1 VVPTGSGRSALG
13 LVRRDGDPRGDKNHH
28 LGGRRTGCPDRENIM
43 RRRTFDGLM
52 ATTGL
57 VLAAVLLVAGGL
69 LTWAHTF
76 VSDQVREQLVAQKI
90 LFPPAGEAI
99 ADPAIK
105 PYLSQ
110 YAGQQLTT
118 GPQAKAYADHYIAVH
133 IKEMSGGRSYSELST
148 ASRAAPDDTELA
160 GLVQTVFRG
169 ETLRGLL
176 LNAYAFD
183 TMGRI
188 ALYSAIASF
197 VGAGI
202 MLLLSLLGLAHLR
215 RVDPV
220 EELGTHRQPVPATA

>member
-1 VVPTGSGRSALG
+1 
-13 LVRRDGDPRGDKNHH
+13 
-28 LGGRRTGCPDRENIM
+28 M

-52 ATTGL
+52 ATAGL

-90 LFPPAGEAI
+90 FFPPAGDAI

-105 PYLSQ
+105 PYLTQ

-118 GPQAKAYADHYIAVH
+118 GPQAKAYADHFIAVH
-133 IKEMSGGRSYSELST
+133 IKEMSGDRSYSELSA
-148 ASRAAPDDTELA
+148 ASRAAPNDTELA
-160 GLVQTVFRG
+160 GLVNTVFKG

-188 ALYSAIASF
+188 ALYASF
-197 VGAGI
+197 ASFIGAGA
-202 MLLLSLLGLAHLR
+202 MLFLALLGFAHR
-215 RVDPV
+215 RRTDPAA
-220 EELGTHRQPVPATA
+220 ELGFHRTPVAANA

>member
-1 VVPTGSGRSALG
+1 
-13 LVRRDGDPRGDKNHH
+13 
-28 LGGRRTGCPDRENIM
+28 M

-52 ATTGL
+52 ATAGL

-90 LFPPAGEAI
+90 FFPPAGDAL

-105 PYLSQ
+105 PFLTQ

-118 GPQAKAYADHYIAVH
+118 GPQAKAYADHFIAVH
-133 IKEMSGGRSYSELST
+133 IKEMSGDRSYSELSA
-148 ASRAAPDDTELA
+148 ASRAAPNDTELA
-160 GLVQTVFRG
+160 GLVNTVFKG

-188 ALYSAIASF
+188 ALYASF
-197 VGAGI
+197 ASFIGAGA
-202 MLLLSLLGLAHLR
+202 MLFLALLGFAHR
-215 RVDPV
+215 RRTDPAA
-220 EELGTHRQPVPATA
+220 ELGVHRTPVPANA

>member
-1 VVPTGSGRSALG
+1 
-13 LVRRDGDPRGDKNHH
+13 
-28 LGGRRTGCPDRENIM
+28 M

-52 ATTGL
+52 ATAGL

-69 LTWAHTF
+69 LSFAHTF

-90 LFPPAGEAI
+90 FFPPAGEAI

-118 GPQAKAYADHYIAVH
+118 GPQAKAYADHFIAVH
-133 IKEMSGGRSYSELST
+133 IKEMSGNRSYSELSA
-148 ASRAAPDDTELA
+148 ASRAAPNDTELA
-160 GLVQTVFRG
+160 GLVNTVFKG

-188 ALYSAIASF
+188 AFYASIASF
-197 VGAGI
+197 IGAGF
-202 MLLLSLLGLAHLR
+202 MLLLALLGFAHLR
-215 RVDPV
+215 RTDPAV
-220 EELGTHRQPVPATA
+220 ELGFHRTPVPANV

>member
-1 VVPTGSGRSALG
+1 
-13 LVRRDGDPRGDKNHH
+13 
-28 LGGRRTGCPDRENIM
+28 M

-52 ATTGL
+52 ATAGL

-69 LTWAHTF
+69 LSFAHTF

-90 LFPPAGEAI
+90 FFPPKGEAI

-118 GPQAKAYADHYIAVH
+118 GPQAKAYADHFIAVH
-133 IKEMSGGRSYSELST
+133 IKEMSGDRSYSELSA
-148 ASRAAPDDTELA
+148 ASRAAPNDTELA
-160 GLVQTVFRG
+160 GLVNTVFKG

-188 ALYSAIASF
+188 ALYASF
-197 VGAGI
+197 ASFIGAGA
-202 MLLLSLLGLAHLR
+202 MLFLALLGFAHR
-215 RVDPV
+215 RRTDPAA
-220 EELGTHRQPVPATA
+220 ELGFHRTPVPANA